1 MYKILVVVESID
13 VENSSGAKANVAMI
27 NNLKNAGFEL
37 LIYHYSLKDIK
48 LPGISCIN
56 IKEKKWNGLFF
67 LSRLERQIRFL
78 FNIKLYKILENRFGF
93 SFTLF
98 NDRNSIITALE
109 KINDFNFDL
118 ILTLSQGGRFRPH
131 HAVLKIPEFHKK
143 WMAYIHD
150 PYPMHL
156 FPPPYT
162 WKEPGFAKKEKFIM
176 EVAEK
181 AAINAFPSQLL
192 MEWMGGFY
200 PQFIKKGMVIPHQLE
215 INKELSTELPGFF
228 NPTKFN
234 IVHAGN
240 LLWGRDPIG
249 LINGFIKF
257 LKSKPEASRD
267 VRLLILGGKN
277 HYSSIL
283 KDYATKFPQL
293 YVGQKYLPFVQSQE
307 IQKQSAVN
315 VILEAKAEI
324 SPFLP
329 GKFPHCVMADKPILL
344 LGPPKSESRRLLGED
359 YKYWAEIDNEKK
371 ILQLLGN
378 LYEQWK
384 VGVKE
389 TLCRKDI
396 EEYLSPVYLKEKIL
410 TAIKKVKE

>member
-13 VENSSGAKANVAMI
+13 VENSSGAKANVSMI
-27 NNLKNAGFEL
+27 NNLKSAGFEL
-37 LIYHYSLKDIK
+37 LVYHYSFKDIK
-48 LPGISCIN
+48 LSGISCIT
-56 IKEKKWNGLFF
+56 IKEKKWNGLYF
-67 LSRLERQIRFL
+67 LSRLERQIRYL
-78 FNIKLYKILENRFGF
+78 FRIKLYKILENSFGF

-98 NDRNSIITALE
+98 NDRNSIIAALG
-109 KINDFNFDL
+109 KIKDFNFDL

-131 HAVLKIPEFHKK
+131 HAVLKIPEFHNK

-156 FPPPYT
+156 FPPPYF
-162 WKEPGFAKKEKFIM
+162 WKEPGFAIKEKFIM

-181 AAINAFPSQLL
+181 SAINAFPSQLL
-192 MEWMGGFY
+192 MEWMGRFY
-200 PQFIKKGMVIPHQLE
+200 PHFIKKGMVIPHQLE
-215 INKELSTELPGFF
+215 KKKELTIELPDFF
-228 NPTKFN
+228 NPAKFN

-257 LKSKPEASRD
+257 LKSKPEASKD
-267 VRLLILGGKN
+267 VRLLFLGGKS
-277 HYSSIL
+277 HYSTIL
-283 KDYATKFPQL
+283 KDYEANIHQI
-293 YVGQKYLPFVQSQE
+293 YVGENYLPFVQSQE
-307 IQKQSAVN
+307 IQKLSAIN

-329 GKFPHCVMADKPILL
+329 GKFPHCIMADKPILL

-371 ILQLLGN
+371 ISQLIGN
-378 LYEQWK
+378 LYEQWQL
-384 VGVKE
+384 GIKE
-389 TLCRKDI
+389 TLSRKDV

-410 TAIKKVKE
+410 MAINKVKE